1 MRLTGRHFLNKH
13 RHDVSTGRYS
23 GRRRSGWIT
32 QRARLQVYHGN
43 STLFI
48 RFVTNERLSHHE
60 SFPLMGGKNNI
71 R

>member
-13 RHDVSTGRYS
+13 RHDVPTGRYS

-43 STLFI
+43 SILFI
-48 RFVTNERLSHHE
+48 RSRYKSRITSRFR
-60 SFPLMGGKNNI
+60 PRKKK
-71 R
+71 